1 MDGEQFPNE
10 LEAALAST
18 FDRYRNLGW
27 TNIQIGWPT
36 GADGETRMIFLHATA
51 PSGQRV
57 HTNFED
63 DEHLVDHVAEF
74 LRSQH

>member
-10 LEAALAST
+10 LEAALATT
-18 FDRYRNLGW
+18 FDRYRDFGW

-36 GADGETRMIFLHATA
+36 GADEETRMIFLHATS

-57 HTNFED
+57 HANFED

-74 LRSQH
+74 LRSQR